1 MKNRHKISGE
11 LNMHAGLQHL
21 ICLGHQR
28 HLSGDSGIENQGL
41 MRSLTSAVEHL
52 AFKKRSS

>member
-1 MKNRHKISGE
+1 
-11 LNMHAGLQHL
+11 MHAGLQHL